1 METPSPVGAAP
12 TPRRRFH
19 FRLVPPLFLRPRR
32 AYGEI
37 VRLERPSWLTPLLI
51 LSLAALLPVLALGR
65 VRQQAGAFGADSR
78 RWGLH
83 TRNYNGGEAHLCSAV
98 SGVPGNDYPIGLRG
112 L

>member
-1 METPSPVGAAP
+1 METPLAAGGAP

-19 FRLVPPLFLRPRR
+19 FRLVPTLLIRPRR

-65 VRQQAGAFGADSR
+65 VRQQAGAFGAESQPPDFQ
-78 RWGLH
+78 
-83 TRNYNGGEAHLCSAV
+83 Y
-98 SGVPGNDYPIGLRG
+98 
-112 L
+112 